1 MNRLRFIFLLL
12 ATAGLIAADTP
23 WPVFAF
29 QNGVHFGKVQQRIA
43 VLKEL
48 GYDGIGSAN
57 LNADLPLSQR
67 LKSYDDAGLK
77 LFSFYVGGRLSGNG
91 TKGHSYSPAITQALP
106 HLKGRDTF
114 LELYVQGNKRSNT
127 DEQAVAFVQEIAD
140 QAKAHGVKIVLYPHT
155 GFYIDRLSDAVRIAR
170 KAKRDNVGVMF
181 NLCHFLR
188 VEPKTNLAAALKDAA
203 PLLWRV
209 STSGAEIGGTSWG
222 QLIQTVDRGNYD
234 QAALRAQLRAVGFL
248 GPVGFQCYAISGDS
262 KTNLQRSIYAWKK
275 LK

>member
-1 MNRLRFIFLLL
+1 MRRVLFHFVFLTAVSLL
-12 ATAGLIAADTP
+12 AADKP

-29 QNGVHFGKVQQRIA
+29 QNGVHFGKVEQRIA

-48 GYDGIGSAN
+48 GYDGVGSAN
-57 LNADLPLSQR
+57 LNADLPLPAR
-67 LKSYDDAGLK
+67 LKAYDEAGLK
-77 LFSFYVGGRLSGNG
+77 LYSFYVGGQL
-91 TKGHSYSPAITQALP
+91 TAEGHRYNPAILAALP
-106 HLKGRDTF
+106 HLKDRETY
-114 LELYVQGNKRSNT
+114 LELFVQGNKRINT

-140 QAKAHGVKIVLYPHT
+140 KAKAHGVKIVLYPHT

-209 STSGAEIGGTSWG
+209 STSGAEIGGNSWG

-234 QAALRAQLRAVGFL
+234 QAALRAQLRAVEFQ

>member
-1 MNRLRFIFLLL
+1 MLFHFVFLTAVSLL
-12 ATAGLIAADTP
+12 AADKP

-29 QNGVHFGKVQQRIA
+29 QNGVHFGKVEQRIA

-57 LNADLPLSQR
+57 LGADLPLPTR
-67 LKSYDDAGLK
+67 LKAYDKAGLK
-77 LFSFYVGGRLSGNG
+77 LYSFYVGGRLEA
-91 TKGHSYSPAITQALP
+91 KGHSYNPAILSALP
-106 HLKGRDTF
+106 HLEGRDTY
-114 LELYVQGNKRSNT
+114 LELYLQGNKRNNT

-140 QAKAHGVKIVLYPHT
+140 KAKAYGVKIVLYPHT

-188 VEPKTNLAAALKDAA
+188 VEPKTDLAAGLKDAA
-203 PLLWRV
+203 PFLWRV

-222 QLIQTVDRGNYD
+222 QLIQTVDRGNYA
-234 QAALRAQLRAVGFL
+234 QAALRAQLRAVGFQ
-248 GPVGFQCYAISGDS
+248 GPVGFQCYAIRGDS
-262 KTNLQRSIYAWKK
+262 KTNLQRSINAWKK